1 MANIAKAP
9 NSFILVINRTIQPGN
24 AARTTDKLGPKD
36 VTSGGGPSIP
46 TSGVIWWPRK

>member
-1 MANIAKAP
+1 MANKVTSP
-9 NSFILVINRTIQPGN
+9 QSFQIKISRTVQPGN

-36 VTSGGGPSIP
+36 VTTGGPTIP